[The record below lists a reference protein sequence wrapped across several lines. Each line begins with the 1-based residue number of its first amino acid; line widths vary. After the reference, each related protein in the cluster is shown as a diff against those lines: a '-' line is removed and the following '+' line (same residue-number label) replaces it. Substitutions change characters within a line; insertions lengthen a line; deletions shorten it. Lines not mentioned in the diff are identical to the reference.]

1 MSANN
6 DFALVP
12 RSPIAVERAE
22 PSAKRILSSMVA
34 DTLALAKKGSLQK
47 PTFTALLGLDQFAGM
62 MELAL
67 EFKLGETHNLRFFY
81 FTRSSELLKLAEE
94 QPFDLVFMYM
104 GNIVWD
110 VASTDGSW
118 CGAAGVL
125 GELKARYGKPIVAT
139 QGLELSAE
147 LEPKGVIFLEAP
159 FTIEAFWARLPPELA
174 GRIENQSPKWHF
186 SVAICAQ
193 SPGEDLDTMFFTLPL
208 HEVLGAEYAVR
219 LHYFEHPGQW
229 EMTLGEYDLFVLYL
243 NPAFRDSTANGDV
256 DPYKLVAELKAKHQ
270 RPVILLTNGG
280 QYSLDC
286 APRFME
292 TGADGFF
299 SFLAPFPTGMF
310 KQTLKHCVAKSLAL
324 RGQGAP

>member
-1 MSANN
+1 MSETN
-6 DFALVP
+6 DFALLP
-12 RSPIAVERAE
+12 RPPGALGKAE
-22 PSAKRILSSMVA
+22 PGAKRILAGMVS

-47 PTFTALLGLDQFAGM
+47 PTFTALLGLDHFAGI
-62 MELAL
+62 MELVFAS
-67 EFKLGETHNLRFFY
+67 KLGETHNLRFFY

-94 QPFDLVFMYM
+94 HPFDLVFMYI

-125 GELKARYGKPIVAT
+125 GELKARYGKAIVAT

-147 LEPKGVIFLEAP
+147 LEPKGVIFLETP
-159 FTIEAFWARLPPELA
+159 ITIETFWARLPPELA
-174 GRIENQSPKWHF
+174 GRIDYQSPKGHF

-193 SPGEDLDTMFFTLPL
+193 SPGDDLDTMFFTLPL
-208 HEVLGAEYAVR
+208 HEVLGAEYAVG

-229 EMTLGEYDLFVLYL
+229 EMTLGEYDLYVLYL
-243 NPAFRDSTANGDV
+243 NPAFPDSTANGDV
-256 DPYKLVAELKAKHQ
+256 DPYKLVAELKANHR

-286 APRFME
+286 APSFME
-292 TGADGFF
+292 AGADGFF
-299 SFLAPFPTGMF
+299 SFLPPFPTGMF
-310 KQTLKHCVAKSLAL
+310 KQALKRCVAKSLAL